1 MRAHQATRF
10 DRATGVAL
18 LWSALAAG
26 PLAWTV
32 NQGVGYAVVK
42 PLCGGPGPPVLWTV
56 AMLALML
63 TSGGIWLSWRLMG
76 QLRESASD
84 DGASVPD
91 RSYFM
96 TVVALGLNALIAI
109 LIVAS
114 LIPQF
119 LLSPCE

>member
-1 MRAHQATRF
+1 MRVDQAARF
-10 DRATGVAL
+10 DSGTGVAL
-18 LWSALAAG
+18 LWSALSAG
-26 PLAWTV
+26 PVAWTV

-42 PLCGGPGPPVLWTV
+42 PVCGGPGPPVLWAV
-56 AMLALML
+56 AMLALIL
-63 TSGGIWLSWRLMG
+63 TVGGIWLSWRLLG

-84 DGASVPD
+84 DGASVLD

-96 TVVALGLNALIAI
+96 TVVAMGLNALIAI